1 MAAGRSRNTRPP
13 SGRLAPLFFPTSVA
27 VIGAS
32 REPGKVGHTVIDNIL
47 KAGYQGKVLPVN
59 PKAGKIAGLK
69 CYQNISAASEAAG
82 VVDLAVIVI
91 PAPLVPGVM
100 EECGA
105 AGVRAAIVISA
116 GFRESGREGLLLEQR
131 LVEIV
136 RRHRM
141 PLLGPNCLGLIT
153 GENRL
158 NATFARSMPLPGNV
172 ALMSQSGAL
181 CTSILDW
188 SVKELIG
195 FSRFVSFGNE
205 VDVNESDLLRDW
217 RADTRVGVVCAYLEQ
232 ISDGQ
237 RFLREARLT
246 TRKKPLIVLK
256 AGVTDAGARAA
267 SSHTGSLAG
276 SKRAYA
282 AAIEQTNSLP
292 ARSMEDFFDL
302 IRLTSLTALPGK
314 GGVAILTNAG
324 GPGILTADA
333 CEKEALQL
341 AGFSR
346 STISRIA
353 RAVPQAG
360 NLYNPVDILGDA
372 ESSRYRDTLR
382 ILIADRKV
390 ASIIVILTPQAVTD
404 IEGTARVIVEQAAA
418 TRKPVVSCFLG
429 EEDIEAG
436 VEVLR
441 SGGVPNFRFPERAV
455 GALAKVHRYT
465 ERRRE
470 EKVFEPVSFTVK
482 KERVATALDF
492 SRGGGYLH
500 IGGFQAL
507 DVLRYYG
514 LKVPRGK
521 LARSPDEAAAIA
533 TAIGFPVVMK
543 VVSPNIMHKSDLGG
557 IRVGVADAEG
567 AREAFEEIQAAT
579 RGNMPDALFMG
590 VAVQEQ
596 VTEAREVIIGAARDP
611 QFGPLLMFGL
621 GGIYVE
627 VLKDVSF
634 RIAPISRDDA
644 RNMMYEVKSYP
655 LLSGARGEQSA
666 DIDAIVDVLLRC
678 SQLVTDFPGI
688 LEMDL
693 NPLLVK
699 PRGQGAYVA
708 DARMVITP

>member
-1 MAAGRSRNTRPP
+1 MAATRSRNTRT
-13 SGRLAPLFFPTSVA
+13 GRRLAPLFFPTSVA
-27 VIGAS
+27 VIGAA
-32 REPGKVGHTVIDNIL
+32 REPGKVGHTVLDNIL
-47 KAGYQGKVLPVN
+47 KGGYQGKVLPVN
-59 PKAGKIAGLK
+59 PRADEIAGLK
-69 CYQNISAASEAAG
+69 CYPSITTASEAAG
-82 VVDLAVIVI
+82 TVELAVIVI
-91 PAPLVPGVM
+91 PASQVPGVI

-105 AGVRAAIVISA
+105 AGVSAAIVISA

-131 LVEIV
+131 LLETA

-158 NATFARSMPLPGNV
+158 NATFARQMPLPGKV

-188 SVKELIG
+188 SLKELIG
-195 FSRFVSFGNE
+195 FSRFVSFGNKA
-205 VDVNESDLLRDW
+205 DVNESDLLRDW
-217 RADTRVGVVCAYLEQ
+217 RADSRVGVVCAYLEQ
-232 ISDGQ
+232 VSDGQ
-237 RFLREARLT
+237 RFLTEARLT
-246 TRKKPLIVLK
+246 SRKKPFIILK
-256 AGVTDAGARAA
+256 AGITDAGARAA

-276 SKRAYA
+276 SERAYA
-282 AAIEQTNSLP
+282 AAVEQTNSLP

-302 IRLTSLTALPGK
+302 ISLTSLTTLPGK

-324 GPGILTADA
+324 GPGILTTDA
-333 CEKEALQL
+333 CEKEGLRL
-341 AGFSR
+341 AAFSR
-346 STISRIA
+346 NTISRISN
-353 RAVPQAG
+353 AVPGAG

-372 ESSRYRDTLR
+372 ESSRYRDALR
-382 ILIADRKV
+382 ILAADRDV

-404 IEGTARVIVEQAAA
+404 IEGTARVIVEQVAA
-418 TRKPVVSCFLG
+418 TRKPVVGCFLG
-429 EEDIEAG
+429 EQDIEVGLEA
-436 VEVLR
+436 LR
-441 SGGVPNFRFPERAV
+441 RSGVPNFRFPERAV
-455 GALAKVHRYT
+455 AALAKVHRYA
-465 ERRRE
+465 ERRRD
-470 EKVFEPVSFTVK
+470 EKVFEPVSFPVK

-507 DVLRYYG
+507 DVLKYYG
-514 LKVPRGK
+514 LKVPKGR
-521 LARSPDEAAAIA
+521 LARSPDDAAAIA
-533 TAIGFPVVMK
+533 AAIGFPVVMK

-567 AREAFEEIQAAT
+567 AREAFEDIQAAV
-579 RGNMPDALFMG
+579 RGNMPDALFLG

-596 VTEAREVIIGAARDP
+596 VADAREVIIGVARDP

-634 RIAPISRDDA
+634 RIAPISRNDA
-644 RNMMYEVKSYP
+644 LQMMYEVKSYP
-655 LLSGARGEQSA
+655 LLSGARGEQPA
-666 DIDAIVDVLLRC
+666 DTDAIVEAILRC

-688 LEMDL
+688 LELDL

>member
-1 MAAGRSRNTRPP
+1 MAATRSRNTRT
-13 SGRLAPLFFPTSVA
+13 GKRLAPLFFPDSVA

-32 REPGKVGHTVIDNIL
+32 REPGKVGHTVIDNIING
-47 KAGYQGKVLPVN
+47 GYQGKVLPVN
-59 PKAGKIAGLK
+59 PKADEIAGLK
-69 CYQNISAASEAAG
+69 CYPSITSAGEAAG
-82 VVDLAVIVI
+82 TVDLAVVVI
-91 PAPLVPGVM
+91 PASLVPGVI

-116 GFRESGREGLLLEQR
+116 GFRESGRKGLLLEQQMM
-131 LVEIV
+131 EIA
-136 RRHRM
+136 RRYRM
-141 PLLGPNCLGLIT
+141 PLLGPNCLGLIN

-158 NATFARSMPLPGNV
+158 NATFARMMPLPGKV

-195 FSRFVSFGNE
+195 FSRFVSFGNKA
-205 VDVNESDLLRDW
+205 DVSESDLLRDW
-217 RADTRVGVVCAYLEQ
+217 RADNRVGVVCAYLEQ
-232 ISDGQ
+232 VSDGQ
-237 RFLREARLT
+237 RFLTEARLT
-246 TRKKPLIVLK
+246 SRKKPLIILK
-256 AGVTDAGARAA
+256 AGITDAGARAA

-276 SKRAYA
+276 SERAYA
-282 AAIEQTNSLP
+282 AAVEQTNSLP

-302 IRLTSLTALPGK
+302 ISLTSLTALPGK

-324 GPGILTADA
+324 GPGILTTDA
-333 CEKEALQL
+333 CEKEGLRLGA
-341 AGFSR
+341 FSR
-346 STISRIA
+346 NTISRIA
-353 RAVPQAG
+353 RAVPGAG

-372 ESSRYRDTLR
+372 ESSRYRDALG
-382 ILIADRKV
+382 ILAADRDV

-418 TRKPVVSCFLG
+418 TAKPIVGCFLG
-429 EEDIEAG
+429 EKDIEAG
-436 VEVLR
+436 VEALR
-441 SGGVPNFRFPERAV
+441 QGGVPNFRFPERAV
-455 GALAKVHRYT
+455 AALAKVHRYA
-465 ERRRE
+465 ERRRD

-507 DVLRYYG
+507 DVLKYYG
-514 LKVPRGK
+514 LKTPKGR
-521 LARSPDEAAAIA
+521 LAKSPDEASAIA
-533 TAIGFPVVMK
+533 AAIGFPVVMK

-557 IRVGVADAEG
+557 IRVGVADTQG
-567 AREAFEEIQAAT
+567 AREAFEDIQVAV
-579 RGNMPDALFMG
+579 RDNMPEALFLG

-596 VTEAREVIIGAARDP
+596 VADAREVIIGVARDP

-644 RNMMYEVKSYP
+644 LHMMYEVKSYP
-655 LLSGARGEQSA
+655 LLSGARGEQPA
-666 DIDAIVDVLLRC
+666 DTDAIVEALLRC

-688 LEMDL
+688 LELDL

-699 PRGQGAYVA
+699 SRGQGAYVA